1 MTGTRIDFGKDFDKL
16 KQNLRTET
24 LMQKVLPDFSESI
37 LNLHRVMERRIETLF
52 NAPTKLSSVMIGGSI
67 KPELIGKTFLRY
79 SLQYR
84 FKPINLSDY
93 PHSETRTID
102 VRNAIPFRRPNGK
115 KGYTPWNEAVI
126 TKVSMRKGKEILPRR
141 VKGSPLKGFLL
152 NGQIFTRVKKAT
164 WETIPLLQ
172 GDDSTGVR
180 SSGIVNGKVRK
191 LQRLFGQ
198 PLSSLALKVYE
209 VDKEVETAKEDIQ
222 KDFALALL
230 RSFND

>member
-1 MTGTRIDFGKDFDKL
+1 MTNFKIDFGKDFDKL

-37 LNLHRVMERRIETLF
+37 LKLHNTMERRIETLF

-84 FKPINLSDY
+84 FKSIKLSDY
-93 PHSETRTID
+93 PHTETSTID
-102 VRNAIPFRRPNGK
+102 IRNAIPFRKPSGS
-115 KGYTPWNEAVI
+115 KGYTPINKAII
-126 TKVSMRKGKEILPRR
+126 TRVSMRKGKTILPRR

-152 NGQIFTRVKKAT
+152 HGNIVSRTKKAT
-164 WETIPLLQ
+164 WIAIPILQ
-172 GDDSTGVR
+172 GDSSTGVR
-180 SSGIVNGKVRK
+180 TN
-191 LQRLFGQ
+191 LQTLFGK

-209 VDKEVETAKEDIQ
+209 VDKEVAKA
-222 KDFALALL
+222 KDNVQQDLELALL
-230 RSFND
+230 RSFRD